1 MSQRVEY
8 GADRQAI
15 AYYDVIVWWWT
26 AFEIED
32 QSFKPEYI
40 PKQMLEDMRQDQR
53 RNIIQSL
60 PESDP
65 GRKYLILKFFPNG
78 L

>member
-8 GADRQAI
+8 GAERQAI

-32 QSFKPEYI
+32 QSFNPSYI
-40 PKQMLEDMRQDQR
+40 PEEMLEDMRQEQR
-53 RNIIQSL
+53 RYIVQSL